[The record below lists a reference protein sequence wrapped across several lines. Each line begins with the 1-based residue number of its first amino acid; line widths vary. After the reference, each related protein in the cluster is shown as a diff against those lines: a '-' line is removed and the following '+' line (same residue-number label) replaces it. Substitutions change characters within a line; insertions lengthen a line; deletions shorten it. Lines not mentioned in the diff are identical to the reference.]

1 MEAGLRVVTTGL
13 YSLVVDG
20 GRPQARHWGVPR
32 GGAADR
38 AAWQLGNALLGNPA
52 DAAALEITLSGPIL
66 EATCPIAL
74 ALCGAPF
81 DVTVD
86 GREWPVGAT
95 WTLQPGQRLVISG
108 AQRGA
113 RLYLCVAGGLL
124 TPQQLGSRTMWEPIR
139 SGQILPCRPAVVPRR
154 RLPDN
159 LLDSLL
165 PSVVPVSLR
174 VLDGPQ
180 RSFFPDDTFFHHTY
194 TVQPASNRMGLRLKG
209 PALASRREE
218 LLSEPVAPG
227 AVQVTHDGQP
237 LILGVDGQTV
247 GGYPKIAHVIRADL
261 DTLGQLCP
269 GDTVRFVR
277 VTLEE
282 AEQIGQMRDRWLH
295 QWQIR
300 LTLAEGAPTFLTPD
314 GS

>member
-1 MEAGLRVVTTGL
+1 MAAGLHVVAAGL
-13 YSLVVDG
+13 YSLVVDE
-20 GRPQARHWGVPR
+20 GRPQTRHWGIPR

-38 AAWQLGNALLGNPA
+38 TAWQLGNALLGNPA
-52 DAAALEITLSGPIL
+52 DAAALEITLAGPTL

-86 GREWPVGAT
+86 GQEWSVGT
-95 WTLQPGQRLVISG
+95 TRTLQPGQRLVIGG

-139 SGQILPCRPAVVPRR
+139 SGQLLPCRSAVIPRR
-154 RLPDN
+154 RLPDD
-159 LLDSLL
+159 LLESLV
-165 PSVVPVSLR
+165 PSATPISLR

-180 RSFFPDDTFFHHTY
+180 RSFFPDDAFFRQTY

-227 AVQVTHDGQP
+227 AVQITHDGQP
-237 LILGVDGQTV
+237 VILGVDGQTV

-261 DTLGQLCP
+261 DTLGQRRP
-269 GDTVRFVR
+269 GDAVRFVR

-282 AEQIGQMRDRWLH
+282 AEQAGQERDRWLH
-295 QWQIR
+295 HWLVR
-300 LTLAEGAPTFLTPD
+300 LAHAEGAPTFVT
-314 GS
+314 SNSS